1 MTKQDE
7 WPTRLLT
14 DKTQFTIAIHL
25 IPFDGVM
32 MMEKVVRSNYENSDQ
47 IRDRKMTITFFPETS
62 RIYFFF

>member
-14 DKTQFTIAIHL
+14 DNTQFTIAIHL

-32 MMEKVVRSNYENSDQ
+32 IMEKIVYGQ
-47 IRDRKMTITFFPETS
+47 ITKIQIKFETVKWP
-62 RIYFFF
+62 